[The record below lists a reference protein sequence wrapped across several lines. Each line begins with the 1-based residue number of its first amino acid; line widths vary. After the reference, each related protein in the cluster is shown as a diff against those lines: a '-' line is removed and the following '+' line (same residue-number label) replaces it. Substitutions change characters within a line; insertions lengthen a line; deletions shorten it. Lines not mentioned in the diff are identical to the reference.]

1 MTTMIIIIM
10 IMMVIIMI
18 IIIIIIIIIV
28 IILITIITIMII
40 RKKQTNWNTK
50 LNTIK
55 ETLVTFVKSRK
66 SLLWSFKSW

>member
-10 IMMVIIMI
+10 IMMVIIM
-18 IIIIIIIIIV
+18 IIIIIIV

>member
-18 IIIIIIIIIV
+18 IIIIV

-40 RKKQTNWNTK
+40 IKKQTNWNTK

>member
-18 IIIIIIIIIV
+18 IIIIIV
-28 IILITIITIMII
+28 IIPITIITIMII

>member
-1 MTTMIIIIM
+1 MTTMIIIIIM
-10 IMMVIIMI
+10 IMMVIIM
-18 IIIIIIIIIV
+18 IIIIIV

>member
-10 IMMVIIMI
+10 IMMVIIM

>member
-10 IMMVIIMI
+10 IMMVIIM
-18 IIIIIIIIIV
+18 IIIIIIV

-40 RKKQTNWNTK
+40 RKKQTNWNIK

>member
-18 IIIIIIIIIV
+18 IIIIV
-28 IILITIITIMII
+28 IILITIMII

>member
-10 IMMVIIMI
+10 IMMVIIM
-18 IIIIIIIIIV
+18 IIIIIIIV

>member
-18 IIIIIIIIIV
+18 IIIIV
-28 IILITIITIMII
+28 IIPITIITIMII

>member
-10 IMMVIIMI
+10 IMMVIIM
-18 IIIIIIIIIV
+18 IIIIIV

>member
-18 IIIIIIIIIV
+18 IIIIA